1 MKILITGATGLI
13 GKELVKL
20 LLQNQHSVNY
30 LTTSTSKIEKKK
42 EIIKAFIGILKKGKL
57 MKIVFFKLM

>member
-42 EIIKAFIGILKKGKL
+42 KL
-57 MKIVFFKLM
+57 SRLLLES